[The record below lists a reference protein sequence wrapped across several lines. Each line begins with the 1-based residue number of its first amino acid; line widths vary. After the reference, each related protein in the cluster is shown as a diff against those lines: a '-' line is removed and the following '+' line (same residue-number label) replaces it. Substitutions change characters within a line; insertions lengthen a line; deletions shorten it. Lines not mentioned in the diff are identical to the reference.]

1 MMWRRLVIGLAC
13 LSAAGPLYAQNKH
26 EDPQLEPT
34 AGQWRTWVIS
44 SGKVYRV
51 PPPPR
56 PNATRAELRQLADL
70 TQNLD
75 DETRA
80 LIAYWDAGSP
90 QYRWIDLISN
100 RLLAGTPTSA
110 YPHRVYTY
118 VALAMYDATV
128 AAWDS
133 KYYYGRLRP
142 SEMDHRLP
150 TAVDV
155 PNSPSYPSE
164 HAAAAQAAATVLAYF
179 LPNEAASFQSMADE
193 AGWSRVLAG
202 VQYPSD
208 YYAGADLGKKIGEQV
223 IAKAKTDGSDAV
235 WMGSVPGGPCS

>member
-1 MMWRRLVIGLAC
+1 MWRRLVIGIVC

-26 EDPQLEPT
+26 DDPQLEPT

-44 SGKVYRV
+44 SGKDYRV

-80 LIAYWDAGSP
+80 LIVYWDAGSP
-90 QYRWIDLISN
+90 QDRWMEPISN

-118 VALAMYDATV
+118 VALAMYRRDRC
-128 AAWDS
+128 
-133 KYYYGRLRP
+133 RLGL
-142 SEMDHRLP
+142 E
-150 TAVDV
+150 V
-155 PNSPSYPSE
+155 PLRTPPAE
-164 HAAAAQAAATVLAYF
+164 
-179 LPNEAASFQSMADE
+179 
-193 AGWSRVLAG
+193 R
-202 VQYPSD
+202 
-208 YYAGADLGKKIGEQV
+208 
-223 IAKAKTDGSDAV
+223 DGSPASDRRGRPEQPVVSLRARRRGA
-235 WMGSVPGGPCS
+235 GSRDRPRLFPPERGGIVPVDGR